1 CQRLTGAA
9 VHADQGCVG
18 STAGETLD
26 HRVPLVAGAKLPGL
40 DQLAKVGTR
49 FLLTPR
55 LHGENRSTQPAD
67 PGGWA
72 VRITLHQIVESLPRC
87 PVVAR
92 LHGGLGT
99 QEETERRPLVV
110 REHVRDLRPGLL
122 CPVELSK
129 PNLGPPQREGD
140 LRRRQIV
147 TVFREELT
155 VTAGRQRVILLAVGG
170 PARPQPRAAL
180 HRRRGATLE

>member
-1 CQRLTGAA
+1 GA
-9 VHADQGCVG
+9 
-18 STAGETLD
+18 S
-26 HRVPLVAGAKLPGL
+26 
-40 DQLAKVGTR
+40 
-49 FLLTPR
+49 
-55 LHGENRSTQPAD
+55 RSTQPAD
-67 PGGWA
+67 RGGWA

-87 PVVAR
+87 PVVVR

-155 VTAGRQRVILLAVGG
+155 VTAGRPRGAPLFLVGRR
-170 PARPQPRAAL
+170 PPPHRAASAHARPRLCKILSARLSAD
-180 HRRRGATLE
+180 A